1 MKNIIITAIILF
13 FVIICPKVTANPY
26 LKAEITG
33 FPFVTENNVTANIN
47 LTYTQNG
54 QSKLYVMSPDT
65 FIVNNDNPDIKIPI
79 TNLYILN
86 DGQQYQISNNWQ
98 NFYTDISGTAGSIQ
112 KNVNL
117 KLENIGE
124 LPAGNYTALLKILN
138 KSETSPDYECDFLFT
153 FIIDGKQSILSDSSN
168 PVIQVSENE
177 IFNKQA
183 YIRNQSDVRLDLT
196 SNTGWKLWLNTL
208 NFDDENCEYYLQ
220 VKNISGKVS
229 TYEPNSIRLYS
240 NQRYLIASGEPTFE
254 GVQTGNKIPTN
265 ITLEYSF
272 KNTSSDNF
280 IKEGIKQN
288 PFIYILERE

>member
-54 QSKLYVMSPDT
+54 QSKLYVMSPDN

-98 NFYTDISGTAGSIQ
+98 NFYTDISGTAGSLQ

-153 FIIDGKQSILSDSSN
+153 FIIDDKQAILSDSSN

-208 NFDDENCEYYLQ
+208 NFDDENCE
-220 VKNISGKVS
+220 
-229 TYEPNSIRLYS
+229 
-240 NQRYLIASGEPTFE
+240 QRYLLYISRLFRSLSALVPKPLRACFEALSFVFRKASKHDRKGFGIRTV
-254 GVQTGNKIPTN
+254 GLWSKRYCN
-265 ITLEYSF
+265 LSF
-272 KNTSSDNF
+272 F
-280 IKEGIKQN
+280 V
-288 PFIYILERE
+288 YIFHLYEAKLQD